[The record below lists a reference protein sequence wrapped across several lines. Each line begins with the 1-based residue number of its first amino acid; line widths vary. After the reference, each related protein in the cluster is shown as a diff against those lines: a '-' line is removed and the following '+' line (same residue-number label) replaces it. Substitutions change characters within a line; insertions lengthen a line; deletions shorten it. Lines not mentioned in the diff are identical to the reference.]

1 MSSLLLR
8 GAGGKTDAA
17 SGVTVKTVERIDTV
31 ASLEVKGGGRGVV
44 SEKHAKHGGRK
55 LLPVVKKRE
64 ARGSG
69 EGEGMGEVED
79 QGWSGVGVDF
89 GWEARSTRD
98 AKSLAGG
105 ILGRV
110 VEDSSS
116 RSSPALSRGRDSEE
130 EEDGGERGSDDSDS
144 SCGTVVSLSTSLPI
158 IFSGLNQQQQQ
169 QQQQLQRP
177 SPLLC
182 GSTTA
187 GGAASVSVVDDG
199 AGSAGATG
207 ADGGKDGVT
216 EARAAVP
223 VVAAVAAGERIATGV
238 KKTAPLTALVKGT
251 CPCTCI

>member
-17 SGVTVKTVERIDTV
+17 SGVTVKTVERIDTM
-31 ASLEVKGGGRGVV
+31 ASLEVKGGSRGVV

-69 EGEGMGEVED
+69 EGEGMGEMED

-98 AKSLAGG
+98 GKSLAGG
-105 ILGRV
+105 VLGRM
-110 VEDSSS
+110 VEDPSS

-130 EEDGGERGSDDSDS
+130 EEDGGERGSDNSDS

-158 IFSGLNQQQQQ
+158 IFSGLNQQQQ

-207 ADGGKDGVT
+207 ADGGKDGAT